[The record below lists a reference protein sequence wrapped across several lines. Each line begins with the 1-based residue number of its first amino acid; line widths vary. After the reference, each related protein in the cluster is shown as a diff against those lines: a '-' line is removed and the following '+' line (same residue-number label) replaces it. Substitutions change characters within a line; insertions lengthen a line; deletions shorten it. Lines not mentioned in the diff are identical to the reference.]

1 MMWTKNKSVVYTTT
15 REDEVSAKGGTAQD
29 RKDMWRVG
37 RQQEL
42 NRNFRF
48 LSVLGFTAVLMCTW
62 EAVLFGASY
71 GLINGGKGGMIYTYL
86 GGLVGFSF
94 VILSMAE
101 MASMAPTSGGQ
112 YHWVS
117 EFAPP
122 SCQRILSYITGWVCV
137 LGWHTGIAG
146 CCYTVANMMVG
157 VVAINYPDTYTYE
170 PWHVTLL
177 VIAVALVAL
186 LFNTVL
192 AQKLPL
198 IEGIILVIHCFG
210 FFGIS
215 IPLWVLSPRPAA
227 SEVFGSIE
235 DRGGW
240 GNNGLAC
247 LVGLVGPIYALIV
260 QSKGPDSAV
269 HMSEEIR
276 DASRVLPLGMIW
288 TLILNGSTGFVMIV
302 TLAFCV
308 GDIDHVLESQTGFAF
323 IQVFLNS
330 TGSVRA
336 ATGMTVVIMVMQ
348 FCAAISNVATTSR
361 QVYAFARDKGLPFS
375 SFLSKINP
383 TFTVPLNA
391 LCVSLVI
398 VSLLSLINI
407 GSSVAFNAIMSL
419 GTAALLSSYI
429 ISITC
434 VRIRRWRKQP
444 LPPARWSM
452 GRFTPF
458 VDTVSIL
465 VLLVIWVYSFFP
477 LTKHVNPTTMNWSV
491 EPSAG
496 QLTILKFTGLAVTG
510 LRAALADPA
519 ETLKPETA
527 MTAMVLCTNDVCN
540 GNARTWKVHL
550 SGVMQLLT
558 ALLERQ
564 RTIDRDIDPFALCL
578 LKWFAT
584 LDILAGLSGTH
595 EGCVNDGQYWNLTRR
610 PHCGIGQV
618 DEICGYST
626 QLMPLLARIGQLA
639 RRNVHEQSI
648 LETFT
653 EPSSTLSEELT
664 DEAQDLERKILSI
677 ADQSP
682 SAAALATHDEVLASE
697 LHNTHL
703 AFLHSALLHLYRRVE
718 LLPKSHPKVKA
729 QVAAILDNVQAIK
742 PFSPANVLIL
752 WPIFSAGCET
762 DDLQERQAIRTR
774 MANMQT
780 MGMGN
785 FTRARDAL
793 ARYWESGAGLRWDI
807 YFAQSGLE
815 LVLF

>member
-1 MMWTKNKSVVYTTT
+1 
-15 REDEVSAKGGTAQD
+15 
-29 RKDMWRVG
+29 
-37 RQQEL
+37 
-42 NRNFRF
+42 
-48 LSVLGFTAVLMCTW
+48 
-62 EAVLFGASY
+62 
-71 GLINGGKGGMIYTYL
+71 
-86 GGLVGFSF
+86 
-94 VILSMAE
+94 
-101 MASMAPTSGGQ
+101 
-112 YHWVS
+112 
-117 EFAPP
+117 
-122 SCQRILSYITGWVCV
+122 
-137 LGWHTGIAG
+137 
-146 CCYTVANMMVG
+146 MMVG

-186 LFNTVL
+186 LFNTFL

-210 FFGIS
+210 FF
-215 IPLWVLSPRPAA
+215 
-227 SEVFGSIE
+227 

-247 LVGLVGPIYALIV
+247 LVGLVGPIYALI
-260 QSKGPDSAV
+260 GPDSAV

-323 IQVFLNS
+323 IQVFVNS

-348 FCAAISNVATTSR
+348 FCAAISNVATASR
-361 QVYAFARDKGLPFS
+361 QVYAFARDKRLPFS
-375 SFLSKINP
+375 NFLSKVNT

-452 GRFTPF
+452 GKFTPF

-465 VLLVIWVYSFFP
+465 VLLVIWVFSFFP
-477 LTKHVNPTTMNWSV
+477 LTEHVDPTTMNWSV
-491 EPSAG
+491 VIFGAVILLSLVYY
-496 QLTILKFTGLAVTG
+496 QLHAKKAKYEYHRFIEMHVTG

-558 ALLERQ
+558 ALLETQ
-564 RTIDRDIDPFALCL
+564 RTTDGDVDPFALCL

-595 EGCVNDGQYWNLTRR
+595 EGCVNDGQYWNLTRS
-610 PHCGIGQV
+610 PACGIGQV

-626 QLMPLLARIGQLA
+626 QLMPLLARIGHLA

-653 EPSSTLSEELT
+653 EPSSTISEELT

-682 SAAALATHDEVLASE
+682 SAAALASHDEVLASE

-703 AFLHSALLHLYRRVE
+703 AFIHSALLHLYRRVE
-718 LLPKSHPKVKA
+718 LLPTSHPKVRT
-729 QVAAILDNVQAIK
+729 QITAILDNVEAIR

-762 DDLQERQAIRTR
+762 DDLRERQAIQTR

-785 FTRARDAL
+785 FTRAKDAL
-793 ARYWESGAGLRWDI
+793 ARYWESGAPLRWDV

>member
-1 MMWTKNKSVVYTTT
+1 MRAENKPVVYTTAD
-15 REDEVSAKGGTAQD
+15 EDEVSAKTGTAQD
-29 RKDMWRVG
+29 RKDMRRVG

-86 GGLVGFSF
+86 GGLAGFSF

-117 EFAPP
+117 EFAPL
-122 SCQRILSYITGWVCV
+122 SCQCILSYITGWVCV

-157 VVAINYPDTYTYE
+157 VVAINYPETYTYE

-177 VIAVALVAL
+177 VIAVALIAL
-186 LFNTVL
+186 LFNTLL

-210 FFGIS
+210 FFGIL
-215 IPLWVLSPRPAA
+215 IPLWALSPRPAA

-247 LVGLVGPIYALIV
+247 LVGLVGPIYALI
-260 QSKGPDSAV
+260 GPDSAV

-308 GDIDHVLESQTGFAF
+308 GDIDTVMESQTGFAF

-336 ATGMTVVIMVMQ
+336 ATGMTVVIMAMQ

-375 SFLSKINP
+375 NFLSKVNP
-383 TFTVPLNA
+383 TFAVPLNA

-434 VRIRRWRKQP
+434 VRLRRWRKQP

-465 VLLVIWVYSFFP
+465 VLIVIWTFSFFP
-477 LTKHVNPTTMNWSV
+477 LTEQVNPTTMNWSV
-491 EPSAG
+491 AIFGGVILLSLVYY
-496 QLTILKFTGLAVTG
+496 QLYAKKVYKGPVT
-510 LRAALADPA
+510 RVNV
-519 ETLKPETA
+519 
-527 MTAMVLCTNDVCN
+527 MT
-540 GNARTWKVHL
+540 
-550 SGVMQLLT
+550 
-558 ALLERQ
+558 E
-564 RTIDRDIDPFALCL
+564 
-578 LKWFAT
+578 
-584 LDILAGLSGTH
+584 
-595 EGCVNDGQYWNLTRR
+595 
-610 PHCGIGQV
+610 
-618 DEICGYST
+618 
-626 QLMPLLARIGQLA
+626 
-639 RRNVHEQSI
+639 
-648 LETFT
+648 
-653 EPSSTLSEELT
+653 
-664 DEAQDLERKILSI
+664 
-677 ADQSP
+677 
-682 SAAALATHDEVLASE
+682 
-697 LHNTHL
+697 
-703 AFLHSALLHLYRRVE
+703 
-718 LLPKSHPKVKA
+718 
-729 QVAAILDNVQAIK
+729 
-742 PFSPANVLIL
+742 
-752 WPIFSAGCET
+752 
-762 DDLQERQAIRTR
+762 
-774 MANMQT
+774 
-780 MGMGN
+780 
-785 FTRARDAL
+785 
-793 ARYWESGAGLRWDI
+793 
-807 YFAQSGLE
+807 
-815 LVLF
+815 